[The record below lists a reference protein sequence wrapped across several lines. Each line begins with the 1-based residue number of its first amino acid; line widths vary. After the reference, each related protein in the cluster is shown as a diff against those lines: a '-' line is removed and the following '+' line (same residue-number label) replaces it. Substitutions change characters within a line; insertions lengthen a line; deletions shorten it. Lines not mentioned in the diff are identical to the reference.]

1 VRGGG
6 RGGDGFPPHAC
17 VRVCGGPAAAAGTLG
32 YIEFERLLG
41 TLESWRRVFEA
52 ADRDR
57 SGRLS
62 GPEVKASIR
71 SLGFSLPEPVLDTIY
86 LAYDDE

>member
-1 VRGGG
+1 VSAR
-6 RGGDGFPPHAC
+6 AL
-17 VRVCGGPAAAAGTLG
+17 AAGTLG

-41 TLESWRRVFEA
+41 TLESWRRVFEG

-62 GPEVKASIR
+62 SAEVKASIR
-71 SLGFSLPEPVLDTIY
+71 SLGFSLPDAVMDTIY